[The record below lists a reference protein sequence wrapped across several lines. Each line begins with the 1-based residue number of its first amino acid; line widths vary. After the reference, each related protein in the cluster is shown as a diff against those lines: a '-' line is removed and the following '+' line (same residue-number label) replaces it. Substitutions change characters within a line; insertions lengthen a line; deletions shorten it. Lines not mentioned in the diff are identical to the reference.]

1 MRICSQRSLGRRF
14 RESIRGTRGG
24 RSSCLGLGGKRRHR
38 RRGGGNV
45 EIAPYCDFQGR
56 WEGSENLPL
65 VFLAFHGPPFP
76 RSTSGPST
84 LTRPS
89 LANFDRRFY
98 PRQTAKNLKA
108 SSLFGVGSEKALSRR
123 GFRVDEGSMDCG
135 AGLFG
140 VERVVAESS
149 ARRWKCGN
157 RA

>member
-1 MRICSQRSLGRRF
+1 MRIGSRRSLVRRF

-56 WEGSENLPL
+56 WDGSENLPL

-89 LANFDRRFY
+89 LVNVDRRFY
-98 PRQTAKNLKA
+98 PRLTAKNMISRSTDSDPHARTIPRVISEVLSLGSKPTVTA
-108 SSLFGVGSEKALSRR
+108 SIVT
-123 GFRVDEGSMDCG
+123 C
-135 AGLFG
+135 
-140 VERVVAESS
+140 VELLLR
-149 ARRWKCGN
+149 
-157 RA
+157 

>member
-1 MRICSQRSLGRRF
+1 MFDGLSCGAGWNLGSSECAVF
-14 RESIRGTRGG
+14 LFGIEQGSGSIAVHGG
-24 RSSCLGLGGKRRHR
+24 W
-38 RRGGGNV
+38 NV
-45 EIAPYCDFQGR
+45 EIGPLSDFQGR
-56 WEGSENLPL
+56 WEESGNLVL
-65 VFLAFHGPPFP
+65 VFLAFYRPSFP
-76 RSTSGPST
+76 RPTSGPST